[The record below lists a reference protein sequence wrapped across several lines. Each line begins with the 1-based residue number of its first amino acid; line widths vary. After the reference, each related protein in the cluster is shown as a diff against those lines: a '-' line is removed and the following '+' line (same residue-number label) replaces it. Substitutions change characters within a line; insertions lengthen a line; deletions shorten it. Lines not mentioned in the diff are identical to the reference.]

1 MLVLIVW
8 VVVAVLAVLA
18 LGVLAYGLLGARNRL
33 ARELAALER
42 DVAPVAA
49 QLQAS
54 LAAATEAR
62 GRAALTRAERETS
75 S

>member
-18 LGVLAYGLLGARNRL
+18 LGVLAYGLLGARTRL
-33 ARELAALER
+33 TRELAALER

-54 LAAATEAR
+54 LAAAAQAR
-62 GRAALTRAERETS
+62 ERSGQERGERENS
-75 S
+75 R

>member
-33 ARELAALER
+33 TRELAALER

-54 LAAATEAR
+54 LAAAAQAR
-62 GRAALTRAERETS
+62 ERAGHERDERENS
-75 S
+75 R

>member
-1 MLVLIVW
+1 MLIVW

-33 ARELAALER
+33 VREIGLLQR

-49 QLQAS
+49 QLQTA
-54 LAAATEAR
+54 LAAAAAAR
-62 GRAALTRAERETS
+62 TAQQETRSGQR
-75 S
+75 

>member
-1 MLVLIVW
+1 MVVLIVW

-33 ARELAALER
+33 VREIGLLQR

-49 QLQAS
+49 QLQTA
-54 LAAATEAR
+54 LAAAAAAR
-62 GRAALTRAERETS
+62 TTQQETRSGQR
-75 S
+75 

>member
-1 MLVLIVW
+1 MVVLIVW

-33 ARELAALER
+33 VREIGLLQR

-49 QLQAS
+49 RLQAS
-54 LAAATEAR
+54 LAGAQAR
-62 GRAALTRAERETS
+62 QRPQS
-75 S
+75 VPDQP

>member
-1 MLVLIVW
+1 MVVLIVW

-18 LGVLAYGLLGARNRL
+18 LGVLAYGLFGAVQRL
-33 ARELAALER
+33 VREAGLLQR

-54 LAAATEAR
+54 LTAAAQA
-62 GRAALTRAERETS
+62 RETQQRARS
-75 S
+75 EQA

>member
-33 ARELAALER
+33 TRELAALER

-49 QLQAS
+49 RLQAS
-54 LAAATEAR
+54 LAAAAQAR
-62 GRAALTRAERETS
+62 ERAGQDRDERENAR
-75 S
+75 

>member
-1 MLVLIVW
+1 MVVLIVW

-33 ARELAALER
+33 VREIGLLQR

-49 QLQAS
+49 QLQTA
-54 LAAATEAR
+54 LAAAAAARTAQQEAR
-62 GRAALTRAERETS
+62 SGQR
-75 S
+75 

>member
-1 MLVLIVW
+1 MVVLIVW

-33 ARELAALER
+33 VREIGLLQR

-54 LAAATEAR
+54 LAAAAQLRQTQQ
-62 GRAALTRAERETS
+62 TRSEQA
-75 S
+75 